1 MRFLVLRLLGLVLF
15 VAFFGAAASS
25 RGRTSAVPPDDRI
38 RGPTMLVRVAISP
51 EDRAACLAIRRTVF
65 VEEQRVPEEE
75 ELDAHEDEATHFVA
89 VDDGSESVRAVGTAR
104 LWVSPEGL
112 AKAQRVA
119 VLADVR
125 GRGFGVA
132 LMAALE
138 AEARRRG
145 HETLHLSAQV
155 NALPFYERLGFEAF
169 GEHFW
174 DAGILH
180 RKMQKPL
187 R

>member
-1 MRFLVLRLLGLVLF
+1 
-15 VAFFGAAASS
+15 
-25 RGRTSAVPPDDRI
+25 
-38 RGPTMLVRVAISP
+38 MLVRIALSP
-51 EDRAACLAIRRTVF
+51 EDRAACLDIRWTVF
-65 VEEQRVPEEE
+65 VGEQRVPEEE
-75 ELDAHEDEATHFVA
+75 ELDAHEEEATHFVA
-89 VDDGSESVRAVGTAR
+89 FDDARAVGTAR
-104 LWVSPEGL
+104 LWVSPEGH

-132 LMAALE
+132 LMEALE

-145 HETLHLSAQV
+145 HTALRLSAQV
-155 NALPFYERLGFEAF
+155 SAIPFYERLGFEPF

-180 RKMQKPL
+180 REMHKALGPVTRSL
-187 R
+187 PAR